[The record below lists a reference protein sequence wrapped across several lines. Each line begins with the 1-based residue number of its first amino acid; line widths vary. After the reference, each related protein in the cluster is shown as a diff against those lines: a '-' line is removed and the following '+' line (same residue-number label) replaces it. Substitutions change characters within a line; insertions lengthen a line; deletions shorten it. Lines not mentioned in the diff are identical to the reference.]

1 VLKTFKVLK
10 IRMKNLKYIII
21 LVVGTLS
28 MQSCFVA
35 KKYKRPN
42 VDAEN
47 LYRVE
52 VVARDTTTM
61 ADISWRELFKDP
73 ILQKHIEK
81 GLQNN
86 FDVRIAIQNILS
98 AQAGLNQKKLG
109 FLPAL
114 NANGSW
120 THQENSKISRNV
132 QGLPSSVDQ
141 YQLVGNLSWELDI
154 WGKIRS
160 DKRYAKA
167 QYLQTVAASQA
178 VKTQIITGIAS
189 MYYQL
194 LALDSQLAISE
205 QTLLNRKHSLETIKA
220 LKQSGL
226 VTEVA
231 VKQIEAQM
239 LATEIIVDDIK
250 FGIKA
255 LENSISIILGDSPKG
270 IERSTFAQQELN
282 PNIQLGVSAQLL
294 SRRPDVIA
302 AEYGLVSAFEMV
314 NVARSNFYPSVTI
327 TAIGGFQNLKLKDL
341 VDEKAIFSNFIGG
354 LTMPLF
360 NQGKIRSGH
369 KVAIANQEKALIA
382 FERTLKVAG
391 KEVSDALLNYQNETK
406 KASIRQSQVEALR
419 LASEYS
425 EELLDSGMANYLEV
439 LTAQDNALN
448 AELGLIDNKYKQF
461 NAIISLY
468 RALGGG
474 ME

>member
-1 VLKTFKVLK
+1 
-10 IRMKNLKYIII
+10 
-21 LVVGTLS
+21 

-35 KKYKRPN
+35 KRYERPQ

-86 FDVRIAIQNILS
+86 FDIRVAIQNVLS
-98 AQAGLNQKKLG
+98 AQASLDQKKLG
-109 FLPAL
+109 YLPSF

-120 THQENSKISRNV
+120 NRSVSK
-132 QGLPSSVDQ
+132 LSSNIDQ
-141 YQLVGNLSWELDI
+141 YQLIGNLSWELDV

-160 DKRYAKA
+160 DKRSAGA
-167 QYLQTVAASQA
+167 QYLRTVAASQA

-205 QTLLNRKHSLETIKA
+205 QTLQNRKRSFETIKA
-220 LKQSGL
+220 LKDAGQ

-239 LATEIIVDDIK
+239 LATEIVVDDIK
-250 FGIKA
+250 LGIKT
-255 LENSISIILGDSPKG
+255 LENSFSIILGDSPRG
-270 IERSTFAQQELN
+270 IERGKFEQQELN
-282 PNIQLGVSAQLL
+282 PDIRLGVSAQLL

-314 NVARSNFYPSVTI
+314 NVARSNFYPSLTI
-327 TAIGGFQNLKLKDL
+327 TATGGFKNLELKDL
-341 VDEKAIFSNFIGG
+341 IDEKSMFANLIGG
-354 LTMPLF
+354 VAAPLF
-360 NQGKIRSGH
+360 NQGKIRTGH
-369 KVAIANQEKALIA
+369 KVAKANQEKALIE
-382 FERTLKVAG
+382 FERVLKVSG
-391 KEVSDALLNYQNETK
+391 KEVSDALFNYQNETA
-406 KASIRQSQVEALR
+406 KASIRQTQVEALR
-419 LASEYS
+419 LASKYS
-425 EELLDSGMANYLEV
+425 EELLNSGMANYLEV

-448 AELGLIDNKYKQF
+448 AELGLIDNRYKQF

-474 ME
+474 LE